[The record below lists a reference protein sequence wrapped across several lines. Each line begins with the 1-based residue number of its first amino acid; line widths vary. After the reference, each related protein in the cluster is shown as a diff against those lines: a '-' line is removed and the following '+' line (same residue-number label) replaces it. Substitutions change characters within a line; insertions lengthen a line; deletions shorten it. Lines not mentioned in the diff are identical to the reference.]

1 MVTNFE
7 CETEDLTDKE
17 LDLLEEVKAAFIWAF
32 SKYPKLKHESLELWV
47 NQDLSERG
55 IQHQV
60 KGVRLRKFINY
71 FRTRSILPVLAD
83 SKGYWLS
90 YDKNELWSQIQSLE
104 ERANSIMA
112 AANGLKSICAVTG
125 S

>member
-47 NQDLSERG
+47 NKDLYERG
-55 IQHQV
+55 ITHQV
-60 KGVRLRKFINY
+60 KGVRLRKFIHY
-71 FRTRSILPVLAD
+71 FRANTILPILAT
-83 SKGYWLS
+83 STGYSLS
-90 YDKNELWSQIQSLE
+90 YDKKEIHLQIQSLE
-104 ERANSIMA
+104 ERARSIRA
-112 AANGLKSICAVTG
+112 ASEGLMKFSF
-125 S
+125 